1 LKILGRWS
9 RRLGLAALVAVVII
23 IGGFATLDPYL
34 RSTRFC
40 LSCHE
45 VKPFGDSLKTSK
57 HYEKGV
63 KECGECHI
71 GPGILGAIKAKFL
84 GFRDLVAHVR
94 QTYKVHPIAIEPWNL
109 AIVNQRCRECHTL
122 DHTKDPAHMK
132 YTATYRVSLD
142 EKKIRALLCTD
153 CHPGIIHKPEK
164 QKQLREYAKT
174 RESPGETY
182 DMWACL
188 PCHRVVN
195 PLLVK
200 DWGKGAHAREGYL
213 CNTCHG
219 LDHNEINTRK
229 AAVSAGT
236 CAPCHKEEYK
246 TFLEG
251 KHAKAAVSAKENA
264 RYHVLTVDMQ
274 QKGCDACHGI
284 GRDNAWDKS
293 TGKCDSCHTRHTL
306 SVAEAREP
314 GACGTCHMGPDHPQ
328 IEMYQTS
335 KHGVVYQQSK
345 GSTDRGPTC
354 QFCHGLLEPKN
365 HNVSLGVAHGLSGQ
379 TLEADVFKQRRAFMV
394 GQCSKCH
401 SAWYAKRNL
410 RAADNILAQSTEML
424 TQAQRTLEDLYKGGF
439 LDDALKNCKPNPV
452 TGKVFEIGPN
462 MLYSNEQ
469 PFIMN
474 EFFKLKKYYY
484 VKTWKG
490 AYHSNPDYAHWYGW
504 AEFNLSFNA
513 IMDEA
518 RKMRAA
524 KGAR

>member
-1 LKILGRWS
+1 
-9 RRLGLAALVAVVII
+9 
-23 IGGFATLDPYL
+23 
-34 RSTRFC
+34 
-40 LSCHE
+40 
-45 VKPFGDSLKTSK
+45 
-57 HYEKGV
+57 
-63 KECGECHI
+63 
-71 GPGILGAIKAKFL
+71 
-84 GFRDLVAHVR
+84 
-94 QTYKVHPIAIEPWNL
+94 
-109 AIVNQRCRECHTL
+109 
-122 DHTKDPAHMK
+122 MK